1 MQASTLVSVEE
12 YLKSDYQPDC
22 DYVDGVLEERNLGE
36 YNHGRL
42 QGLIFSYLLRDQR
55 TTGTRAVVEQ
65 RIQVGPTR
73 FRVPDVVV
81 IDGKPTEQVLSQPP
95 LLCVEVLSPED
106 RLSRVRG
113 RADEYLRMGVPEV
126 WIIDPETLQAY
137 RYNSDGLH
145 EIRERVLITADGRVR
160 LDLDA
165 IEQDLRA

>member
-1 MQASTLVSVEE
+1 MSTA
-12 YLKSDYQPDC
+12 
-22 DYVDGVLEERNLGE
+22 
-36 YNHGRL
+36 HARL
-42 QGLIFSYLLRDQR
+42 QMLISLYLHAQQQSSGIRV
-55 TTGTRAVVEQ
+55 AVEQ

-81 IDGKPTEQVLSQPP
+81 IDGKPAEQILSRPP

-106 RLSRVRG
+106 RLSRIRS
-113 RADEYLRMGVPEV
+113 RAQEYIEMGVPEV
-126 WIIDPETLQAY
+126 WIIDPETLEAY